1 MSGYVRMDEKEAEMA
16 KKYLNF
22 CKEGNLLPERK
33 MVRTEN
39 PKISVIIPMYNEE
52 KNILKVLRSIQNQTL
67 QEIEIVC
74 VNDNSKDKTLSMLE
88 DFQKQDP
95 RITIIT
101 NKINR
106 GVLYN
111 RIYGA
116 IQSKGEYV
124 TFIDADDALCN
135 FQIFYNAYIYAKIL
149 FKEEIDIIH
158 YQTCGCSMTNGEYD
172 PFVIFFTFNPTN
184 FYQIIRQ
191 PELGDNYWQKKK
203 NITGSAFVFDKLY
216 KRELILRVG
225 DYIGP
230 HFWNQNL
237 SFCDD
242 FLLAFASM
250 KCAKS
255 IVNISQIGYWHFMDS
270 FTSTTS
276 NVWAMEGDKL
286 KNPNKTNRDLGNYT
300 LILSRMLELTEDEKD
315 TLEFREEILTKL
327 LKDGYLECFA
337 RSIHY
342 ETLLNLFERLYYW
355 KYSTEELRK
364 RIKSYVK
371 MILKH
376 RYEPEKKFEHILKEK

>member
-52 KNILKVLRSIQNQTL
+52 KNILKVLRSIQNQSL

-124 TFIDADDALCN
+124 TFIDADDDKVDELIVSCDQYSNLGRIDMLYN
-135 FQIFYNAYIYAKIL
+135 FDGEEFKIL
-149 FKEEIDIIH
+149 I
-158 YQTCGCSMTNGEYD
+158 S
-172 PFVIFFTFNPTN
+172 
-184 FYQIIRQ
+184 
-191 PELGDNYWQKKK
+191 
-203 NITGSAFVFDKLY
+203 
-216 KRELILRVG
+216 
-225 DYIGP
+225 
-230 HFWNQNL
+230 NQ
-237 SFCDD
+237 
-242 FLLAFASM
+242 
-250 KCAKS
+250 
-255 IVNISQIGYWHFMDS
+255 
-270 FTSTTS
+270 
-276 NVWAMEGDKL
+276 
-286 KNPNKTNRDLGNYT
+286 
-300 LILSRMLELTEDEKD
+300 
-315 TLEFREEILTKL
+315 
-327 LKDGYLECFA
+327 
-337 RSIHY
+337 
-342 ETLLNLFERLYYW
+342 
-355 KYSTEELRK
+355 
-364 RIKSYVK
+364 
-371 MILKH
+371 
-376 RYEPEKKFEHILKEK
+376 